1 METLSGLG
9 IHSGIEWYVVKVLI
23 ASPPSS
29 TTFITVFLLTRSPFF
44 NEYQEKLPD
53 VTGRIFQRC
62 FWLGMQLGHK
72 HVLCL
77 ERRANGTTATTCTVA

>member
-9 IHSGIEWYVVKVLI
+9 IRSGIEWYVVEVLI

-62 FWLGMQLGHK
+62 FWLGMQLGHM
-72 HVLCL
+72 LCL
-77 ERRANGTTATTCTVA
+77 ERRANGTTATACTVA